1 MTINSSSVQTITDGI
16 ENILAGASEDDQN
29 QDNVEIIADVLSA
42 MSTIQVSNQ
51 VYIHAYHDYH
61 I

>member
-1 MTINSSSVQTITDGI
+1 MTINSSSVETITDGI

-29 QDNVEIIADVLSA
+29 QDNVEIIANVLSA

-51 VYIHAYHDYH
+51 V
-61 I
+61 